1 MDAQKLMLLTAEQVA
16 ELAQTPHG
24 LRLLAKIADAIDEY
38 LTVEATNEL
47 IANLTAVVS
56 GAGISMEEA
65 GRNMMSCES
74 ETTPEIAGEGN

>member
-1 MDAQKLMLLTAEQVA
+1 MDAEKLMLLTAEQVA

-38 LTVEATNEL
+38 LTTEATNDL
-47 IANLTAVVS
+47 IAGLTVL

-65 GRNMMSCES
+65 GRNMMRMASDELVL
-74 ETTPEIAGEGN
+74 E